1 MSLKDPLSLLRPE
14 KVNRFDLP
22 FQILFHLPRGYL
34 RRVSPVCNLVQHRD
48 CLSERLFKWTLA
60 FLSGCS
66 EQLETRLALRCGR
79 KTRCASRLTP
89 WGTER
94 SEWSMDNCI
103 RLCADHW
110 YPVTGLQLVFSF
122 IEPQPFH
129 NRNHWNLVG
138 IWICY
143 LSRYPGICNTSND
156 MVKLPL
162 ASLELLA
169 GVQKWRRSR
178 ILNQARWTASWR
190 DCLKMCTTIL
200 MFKWKTPTPPTTP
213 QTIYVQ
219 SDLLRWWFSL
229 LCNINHPCAAVIIW
243 TAGGKTVRQK
253 YNFTSYS
260 VLLFYHWS
268 RTTVDNLS
276 CTDAVKRRHFDCIKN
291 I

>member
-1 MSLKDPLSLLRPE
+1 MSLKDPLSILRPE

-79 KTRCASRLTP
+79 KTRCASRLTR

-94 SEWSMDNCI
+94 SEWSRDNCI

-110 YPVTGLQLVFSF
+110 YPVTGLKLVGSF

-129 NRNHWNLVG
+129 NRNRWILVG

-190 DCLKMCTTIL
+190 GCLKMCTAIL
-200 MFKWKTPTPPTTP
+200 MFKWNTPYPTNRPTNYLCP
-213 QTIYVQ
+213 IRPLTVVVLTIMQHKSPMRCSYYLNSRRENGETEIQFYVLFSAFILSLVPHHSRQ
-219 SDLLRWWFSL
+219 S
-229 LCNINHPCAAVIIW
+229 
-243 TAGGKTVRQK
+243 
-253 YNFTSYS
+253 
-260 VLLFYHWS
+260 
-268 RTTVDNLS
+268 
-276 CTDAVKRRHFDCIKN
+276 
-291 I
+291 